1 MLTIKDIHELEHPQI
16 LGGTIKEAKP
26 RSITVTRP
34 RPSNRLTISP
44 EKPRERKPKNKPKQ
58 ANSKGKK
65 ARGRKVKNYQDSH
78 KIKNSMQ
85 EALGKIINPPQNAT
99 ERSLDTTRDYWKI
112 RDNGQFGSHPSHDDF
127 DE

>member
-16 LGGTIKEAKP
+16 LGGVIKEVKP
-26 RSITVTRP
+26 NLVTSTRS
-34 RPSNRLTISP
+34 RPSNIRTI
-44 EKPRERKPKNKPKQ
+44 KPKKTKERKQKDKPKQ

-85 EALGKIINPPQNAT
+85 EALEKIINPPQNAA
-99 ERSLDTTRDYWKI
+99 ERSLDATSDYWKI